1 MLRQKLFHTIVQGFI
16 LVFNSNIIYF
26 QILNPLSKA
35 STGLTRWRCGTT
47 WCPTWFNLVCKN
59 AKRTNCL
66 IPDILPLHRQKMNT
80 ILTKLTRNSRRE
92 IKHHTLDPMAA
103 AAAELVDQTVNP
115 HLQWA
120 GKELLRFVFKRQ
132 LQIIVFIRKKI
143 DCRRF
148 LQGLLRVCS
157 RPSL

>member
-1 MLRQKLFHTIVQGFI
+1 MLPQKLFHTIMCRFF
-16 LVFNSNIIYF
+16 LVFNSNIFYF
-26 QILNPLSKA
+26 QTLNPLSKA
-35 STGLTRWRCGTT
+35 STGLTRWRCGIT

-66 IPDILPLHRQKMNT
+66 ILDILPLHRQKMNT

-92 IKHHTLDPMAA
+92 IKHRTLALM

-115 HLQWA
+115 RLQWA

-132 LQIIVFIRKKI
+132 LQIS
-143 DCRRF
+143 F
-148 LQGLLRVCS
+148 LFVHFGA
-157 RPSL
+157 

>member
-1 MLRQKLFHTIVQGFI
+1 MLPHKLFHTIVQGFFF
-16 LVFNSNIIYF
+16 LVFNSNIFYF
-26 QILNPLSKA
+26 QTLNLLSKA
-35 STGLTRWRCGTT
+35 STGLTRWRCGIT

-92 IKHHTLDPMAA
+92 IKHRHTLAPM

-132 LQIIVFIRKKI
+132 LQIS
-143 DCRRF
+143 F
-148 LQGLLRVCS
+148 LFVTVK
-157 RPSL
+157 

>member
-1 MLRQKLFHTIVQGFI
+1 MVNFSQLILFISQ
-16 LVFNSNIIYF
+16 F
-26 QILNPLSKA
+26 QTLNLLSKA
-35 STGLTRWRCGTT
+35 STGLTRWRYGTT

-92 IKHHTLDPMAA
+92 IKRRALATMAA

-132 LQIIVFIRKKI
+132 LQIS
-143 DCRRF
+143 F
-148 LQGLLRVCS
+148 LFVTEEILYSITVRSRQGS
-157 RPSL
+157 

>member
-1 MLRQKLFHTIVQGFI
+1 MGTCIWKSFKKIGQLI
-16 LVFNSNIIYF
+16 LSISRF
-26 QILNPLSKA
+26 QTLNLLSKA

-59 AKRTNCL
+59 VKRTNCL

-92 IKHHTLDPMAA
+92 IKHRTLETMAA
-103 AAAELVDQTVNP
+103 AVELVEQIVNP

-132 LQIIVFIRKKI
+132 LQIS
-143 DCRRF
+143 F
-148 LQGLLRVCS
+148 LFVIEEILYSITVCFRQGS
-157 RPSL
+157 

>member
-1 MLRQKLFHTIVQGFI
+1 MLRQKLFHKIVQVFFY
-16 LVFNSNIIYF
+16 LVINSNIFYF
-26 QILNPLSKA
+26 QTLNPLSKA
-35 STGLTRWRCGTT
+35 STGLTRWRCGIT

-66 IPDILPLHRQKMNT
+66 ILDILPLHRQKMNT

-92 IKHHTLDPMAA
+92 IKHRTLAPMAA
-103 AAAELVDQTVNP
+103 VAAELVDQTVNP

-132 LQIIVFIRKKI
+132 LQISFLFVIVK
-143 DCRRF
+143 
-148 LQGLLRVCS
+148 
-157 RPSL
+157 